1 VVVLVA
7 VALVVLRPLAALQLL
22 GKVMRVVVRLAVD
35 QIITVVVAVEPEP
48 QGRLVL
54 TASVPAGMD
63 YLHLSQALPLL
74 MRAVVAAATM
84 VQLIHQLDQPEVLVV
99 AVKAVHP
106 AMKPEKMEQATP
118 AVAAAAVLTLMV

>member
-35 QIITVVVAVEPEP
+35 QIIT
-48 QGRLVL
+48 
-54 TASVPAGMD
+54 
-63 YLHLSQALPLL
+63 
-74 MRAVVAAATM
+74 AAATM